1 MIPRRPE
8 AGSLTL
14 TLLSVATEG
23 SGAIFGGSFLGRF
36 ELVFRFWS
44 FLVVFGRFW
53 AVLSSFLGRFGPGA
67 RRKKARR
74 TSVRRAVP
82 GGRLGVKSE
91 AKGALHLLVICARPH
106 TARRCLNN
114 RRKGGFESR
123 TLNAGLFRG
132 L

>member
-36 ELVFRFWS
+36 ELVF
-44 FLVVFGRFW
+44 GRFW
-53 AVLSSFLGRFGPGA
+53 SFLGRFGPGA

-91 AKGALHLLVICARPH
+91 AKARCTFSSYVLALTPRGAA
-106 TARRCLNN
+106 
-114 RRKGGFESR
+114 
-123 TLNAGLFRG
+123 
-132 L
+132 